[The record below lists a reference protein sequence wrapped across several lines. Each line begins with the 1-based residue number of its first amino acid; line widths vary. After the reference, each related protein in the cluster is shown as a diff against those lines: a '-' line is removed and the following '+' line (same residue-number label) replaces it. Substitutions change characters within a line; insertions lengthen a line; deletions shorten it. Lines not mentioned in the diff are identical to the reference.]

1 MRRLWSV
8 HEVPAL
14 ARDDLALG
22 GVDPKD
28 EGGGGAPPVPV
39 PVLTIGS
46 PVREAGSTEDS
57 EPQGGE
63 GGEEDA
69 GAPLGRSVLDVGCEC
84 GVDRLYTLLFAGD
97 DLVPAFWATQCRY
110 TGAPSPGHGDGD
122 GDGDRDGC

>member
-14 ARDDLALG
+14 ARDDLD
-22 GVDPKD
+22 GVDHKD
-28 EGGGGAPPVPV
+28 GDGGGAPPV

-69 GAPLGRSVLDVGCEC
+69 EAPLGHAVLDVGCGC

-122 GDGDRDGC
+122 GDGC